1 MIMANNSNK
10 NKCNVPHLRFPEF
23 TEEWKKIRLD
33 SFTERVMRKNK
44 NNLSKLPLTISAQ
57 YGLVDQITF
66 FNKVVAS
73 TDMSNYYLL
82 KKGEFAYNKSYSSDY
97 PWGAIK
103 RLDNYEQ
110 GALSS
115 LYICFA
121 PKDNVETDFI
131 LQYFESPK
139 WHKGVSEIAVEGAR
153 NHGLLNISVQDFF
166 HTHHY
171 MPKDKKEQAKI
182 AKLLMFLDERIATQN
197 KIIEDLKKLKSAII
211 EKIFNEPHS
220 NKIRL
225 GDIGSYI
232 RGLTYSN
239 DDVVEQDGVF
249 VMRSNNII
257 NGSSLDYQ
265 HNIVSVNKQILTEQQ
280 LQDGDIIICMA
291 NGSSSLVG
299 KSSFYDGNCS
309 IPITVGAFCGIYRSK
324 EPIVKWLFQTS
335 KYRRYIGNS
344 LQGGN
349 GAIANLNGD
358 DILRMSF
365 SIPDAPAKDNGVKLL
380 TSLDT
385 LLESNLLLYGLYTK
399 QKKYLLRQM
408 FI

>member
-1 MIMANNSNK
+1 M
-10 NKCNVPHLRFPEF
+10 RFPEF